1 MEVLPTR
8 LPGLVLVKLA
18 IHGDDRGFFLE
29 MYRRDAYTRVGVGVD
44 FVQDNH
50 SRSQRGVLRGLH
62 FQEAGGQAKLVH
74 VAQGRIFDVAVD
86 LRPDS
91 PTFGQYES
99 FDLDDR
105 QHLQLFIPG
114 GFAHGFCVVSDAA
127 DVIYKVSGYYSP
139 DRERGLA
146 WNDPAIAIKWPI
158 ADPVLSDRDR
168 QNPRLREIEADL
180 HG

>member
-8 LPGLVLVKLA
+8 LPGLVLFKLA

-29 MYRRDAYTRVGVGVD
+29 MYRRDAYTKAGIGVD

-62 FQEAGGQAKLVH
+62 FQEGLGQAKLVH
-74 VAQGRIFDVAVD
+74 VAQGHIFDVAVD

-91 PTFGQYES
+91 PTFGQHES

-127 DVIYKVSGYYSP
+127 DVIYKVSSYYAP
-139 DRERGLA
+139 DQERGLA
-146 WNDPAIAIKWPI
+146 WNDPEIAIAWPI
-158 ADPVLSDRDR
+158 IDPALSDRDR
-168 QNPRLREIEADL
+168 NNPRLRDIEAGL
-180 HG
+180 RG

>member
-18 IHGDDRGFFLE
+18 IHGDERGFFLE
-29 MYRRDAYTRVGVGVD
+29 MYRRDAYASVGIEVD

-50 SRSQRGVLRGLH
+50 SRSQRSVLRGLH
-62 FQEAGGQAKLVH
+62 FQEGRGQAKLVH

-114 GFAHGFCVVSDAA
+114 GFAHGFCVVSEAA
-127 DVIYKVSGYYSP
+127 DVIYKVSSYYAP

-146 WNDPAIAIKWPI
+146 WNDSAIAIKWPI
-158 ADPVLSDRDR
+158 PDPVLSDRDR
-168 QNPRLREIEADL
+168 QNPRLRDIEADL

>member
-8 LPGLVLVKLA
+8 LPGLVLVELA
-18 IHGDDRGFFLE
+18 LHGDDRGFFLE
-29 MYRRDAYTRVGVGVD
+29 MYRRDAYTSAGIAVD

-62 FQEAGGQAKLVH
+62 FQQDLGQAKLVH

-86 LRPDS
+86 MRPDS

-99 FDLDDR
+99 FELDDR

-114 GFAHGFCVVSDAA
+114 GFAHGFCVVSEAA
-127 DVIYKVSGYYSP
+127 DVIYKVSSYYAP
-139 DRERGLA
+139 DQERGLA
-146 WNDPAIAIKWPI
+146 WNDPAIAINWPI

-168 QNPRLREIEADL
+168 QNPRLRDIEADL